1 MDFNTIIAAI
11 STVGFPIVC
20 VIVLFIQNNKMNAT
34 IGELT
39 KTLVENTTIL
49 KQLSNDLMQF
59 TRKEKENECKHNEL

>member
-1 MDFNTIIAAI
+1 MLDDVLSAI
-11 STVGFPIVC
+11 NTVGFPIVC
-20 VIVLFIQNNKMNAT
+20 VIVLFIQNNKMNVT

-59 TRKEKENECKHNEL
+59 TRKENNNK

>member
-1 MDFNTIIAAI
+1 MLDDVLSAI
-11 STVGFPIVC
+11 NTVGFPIVC
-20 VIVLFIQNNKMNAT
+20 VIVLFIQNNKMNVT

-59 TRKEKENECKHNEL
+59 TRKENNK